1 MTTEQGQQEPTD
13 AVNAPRPS
21 RFASFLGYRL
31 RRILAVTLIAS
42 GAISASS
49 QTTALLDRGWWVIV
63 GVMPGTDFDTAAAD
77 RLHAR
82 VRQCGFEAFN
92 DFSNK
97 FTGFAE
103 GFTVFVLGAYPTK
116 KEAET
121 ILRKARK
128 CVPDAYIKQGRYLG
142 E

>member
-1 MTTEQGQQEPTD
+1 MAIEMIEQFRREDHSARALVEKVTV
-13 AVNAPRPS
+13 AAC
-21 RFASFLGYRL
+21 L
-31 RRILAVTLIAS
+31 RRIIAVSLIAMGS
-42 GAISASS
+42 ILASS
-49 QTTALLDRGWWVIV
+49 PAIALLDRGWWVVV
-63 GVMPGTDFDTAAAD
+63 GVMPGENFDNAAAD

-82 VRQCGFEAFN
+82 IRGCGFEAFN

-97 FTGFAE
+97 FAGFAD

-121 ILRKARK
+121 ILREARK